1 MKPTEE
7 SFLKDVAGHK
17 MTVLRDD
24 GIYRHLHF
32 AIPGSGH
39 MHFDLVTYPNFLC
52 YSGDMGC
59 YVFSRINDMFEFF
72 RGKEAG
78 PLRINERYWAE
89 KLEATSKTDGH
100 YQSWRTTRRAGCRRS
115 NRGSAGRHNG
125 IRADHR
131 QYAPDKFEAHVNEW
145 LDEVQADQDLRDR
158 AKDEI
163 LNFSPDGELPARQAL
178 TDFEHGGRRPFEDS
192 WECDFSEYTHRFLW
206 CCCAIVWGI
215 RQYDLAKPTEVK
227 TEKIADG
234 Q

>member
-52 YSGDMGC
+52 YSGHMGC
-59 YVFSRINDMFEFF
+59 YVFSRINDMFQFF

-78 PLRINERYWAE
+78 PLRINTGYWAE

-100 YQSWRTTRRAGCRRS
+100 QEYVPARLET
-115 NRGSAGRHNG
+115 
-125 IRADHR
+125 
-131 QYAPDKFEAHVNEW
+131 HVKEW
-145 LDEVQADQDLRDR
+145 LDEVQADQGLRD
-158 AKDEI
+158 AVKDSI
-163 LNFSPDGELPARQAL
+163 LLFADDGEYAARRAL
-178 TDFEHGGRRPFEDS
+178 TDFEHEGHRPFQDS
-192 WECDFSEYTHRFLW
+192 WECNFRGYTFRFIW
-206 CCCAIVWGI
+206 CCYAIAWGI
-215 RQYDLAKPTEVK
+215 RQYDLAKQTSKKSGVAVESGPDDPPTRY
-227 TEKIADG
+227 
-234 Q
+234 